1 LFIQGCSR
9 AILHDNVT
17 HQFDQ
22 QKNRKVEIAVP
33 LTKPVSRQL
42 AHTRVVTCHGYQ
54 RDDGL
59 LDIEGRI
66 VDTKPYRFKN
76 RDRGGW
82 IEADEALHDMSIR
95 LTINLDL
102 EVVGVDAIIDAS
114 PYNYCKEVIDVARNL
129 IGLRIKPG
137 WTQKSKQAMGGIRG
151 CTHLTELLGP
161 VATTAIQ
168 TMASEK
174 MRRDRHTTGNR
185 KNVFLDSCHT
195 YAADSPVVKL
205 YWPEHYRGDSES

>member
-1 LFIQGCSR
+1 MSR
-9 AILHDNVT
+9 TDLISIKTV
-17 HQFDQ
+17 QRRIF
-22 QKNRKVEIAVP
+22 VP
-33 LTKPVSRQL
+33 LTTAAARQP

-59 LDIEGRI
+59 WDIEGRI

-95 LTINLDL
+95 LTVNLEL
-102 EVVGVDAIIDAS
+102 EVIDVDAVIDHS
-114 PYNYCKEVIDVARNL
+114 PYNYCKCVASVARNL
-129 IGLRIKPG
+129 IGLRIAPG
-137 WTQKSKQAMGGIRG
+137 WTQKSKAAMGSNRG

-168 TMASEK
+168 TIASEK
-174 MRRDRHTTGNR
+174 MKRDKDKPAGKSNA
-185 KNVFLDSCHT
+185 FLDSCHT
-195 YAADSPVVKL
+195 YASDSPVVKL
-205 YWPEHYRGDSES
+205 HWPDHYTG